1 MESTNKAI
9 EEENTQI
16 IRLEKSVLAEAKEQE
31 VTTCQSIL
39 YKVLPGEEVDPSDP
53 SDPDSEEFSGNS
65 QLYIVTTDIRDK
77 KLLKSL
83 KCLKV
88 FDIDW
93 LRLNRIDSKN
103 RRFVLNFLQSSF
115 PNIIKDL
122 DFWSGGQMDLK
133 RCNYLN
139 SLTTL
144 TSKVVHEVSF
154 SDFSIGLPQLKRLVA
169 AFRHV
174 RALRLTYCRL
184 SIPSVPD
191 LSKALK
197 ICRIQEINLEGSGD
211 SDRSDWE
218 NNFDE
223 FENLV
228 QGLASSPD
236 LRLSLEEVD
245 VSLCGVTQNKV
256 EQVFEENQLG
266 EVNIIVGF

>member
-1 MESTNKAI
+1 MESITEAI

-16 IRLEKSVLAEAKEQE
+16 ISLENSVLTEAKEQE

-39 YKVLPGEEVDPSDP
+39 YKVQPDEEVEP
-53 SDPDSEEFSGNS
+53 SDPDSEEVSENS
-65 QLYIVTTDIRDK
+65 QIYISSEEICDEQF
-77 KLLKSL
+77 LKSL

-93 LRLNRIDSKN
+93 LSLDDIGSKN
-103 RRFVLNFLQSSF
+103 RSFVLNFLQSSF
-115 PNIIKDL
+115 PNKIKEL
-122 DFWSGGQMDLK
+122 DFWPSDEMDLK
-133 RCNYLN
+133 RSNYLN

-144 TSKVVHEVSF
+144 SSKIVQRVNFEH
-154 SDFSIGLPQLKRLVA
+154 FSIGLPQLKRLVA

-174 RALRLTYCRL
+174 RTLELVDCRL

-197 ICRIQEINLEGSGD
+197 NCQIQEINLERSGGL
-211 SDRSDWE
+211 DRSDWK

-223 FENLV
+223 LENLV

-236 LRLSLEEVD
+236 LKLSLEEVFVYD
-245 VSLCGVTQNKV
+245 CGVTRNKVDQVFVENQLCGVYV
-256 EQVFEENQLG
+256 IGG
-266 EVNIIVGF
+266 E

>member
-1 MESTNKAI
+1 MESTTKAI

-16 IRLEKSVLAEAKEQE
+16 ISLEKSVLAEAKEQE

-39 YKVLPGEEVDPSDP
+39 YKVLQNKKIDP
-53 SDPDSEEFSGNS
+53 SDPDSEKISLNSGLNIW
-65 QLYIVTTDIRDK
+65 LNKICDV

-83 KCLKV
+83 KSLKV
-88 FDIDW
+88 FDIGLLSLD
-93 LRLNRIDSKN
+93 RIASKN

-115 PNIIKDL
+115 PNKIKNL
-122 DFWSGGQMDLK
+122 DFWPSDQMDLK
-133 RCNYLN
+133 RSNYLN

-144 TSKVVHEVSF
+144 SSKVVRKVQF
-154 SDFSIGLPQLKRLVA
+154 GYFRMGLPQLKRLVA

-174 RALRLTYCRL
+174 RTLVFRNCWL

-197 ICRIQEINLEGSGD
+197 NCQIQQIYLFESGH
-211 SDRSDWE
+211 SDCSDWK

-228 QGLASSPD
+228 QGLASSSD
-236 LRLSLEEVD
+236 LRLSLEDLIVYD
-245 VSLCGVTQNKV
+245 CGVTKNKV
-256 EQVFEENQLG
+256 EQVFEENLLG
-266 EVNIIVGF
+266 GVNIIGRE